1 MNAYEKL
8 GKYHTKLD
16 KLRKIPNI
24 SEKIKN
30 EIQDIED
37 EIDKLKDLFCNNSV
51 KLIYAYSK
59 NRSIIEHLRC
69 SLMHGSY
76 TYNEIDDTFKF
87 SDYWKGEDQFNKTIS
102 LKDFKMIFNDEN
114 ISHVM
119 KQFSDVYGE
128 SIGIKK

>member
-1 MNAYEKL
+1 
-8 GKYHTKLD
+8 
-16 KLRKIPNI
+16 
-24 SEKIKN
+24 
-30 EIQDIED
+30 
-37 EIDKLKDLFCNNSV
+37 
-51 KLIYAYSK
+51 
-59 NRSIIEHLRC
+59 
-69 SLMHGSY
+69 MHGSY